1 MHDKYYK
8 QAEDNLVKN
17 EKQFRTIFE
26 QAPLGIALIN
36 SITGHIYEVNQ
47 KFADITGM
55 TMAELS
61 TIDSIDRTHPDDV
74 QEELYNMDLLNTG
87 KINGF
92 NMNKRYLH
100 PDGSIIWINMK
111 IALVVDKDKEHLRH
125 LCMIEDI
132 SVRKQLEEGQKENE
146 ERFKTITQTIMDGFS
161 VVDIDG
167 RIVEVNDAYC
177 RMSGYSKDALLSMN
191 ITDLE
196 CDDLT
201 EHTRTCIKSI
211 MLNGWG
217 RFESKHRKV
226 DGTLVQGAIQCNI
239 S

>member
-1 MHDKYYK
+1 
-8 QAEDNLVKN
+8 
-17 EKQFRTIFE
+17 
-26 QAPLGIALIN
+26 
-36 SITGHIYEVNQ
+36 
-47 KFADITGM
+47 M
-55 TMAELS
+55 TV
-61 TIDSIDRTHPDDV
+61 THPDDV
-74 QEELYNMDLLNTG
+74 QEELHNMELLNTG
-87 KINGF
+87 KTNGF

-132 SVRKQLEEGQKENE
+132 SVRKQLEEGHKESKQ
-146 ERFKTITQTIMDGFS
+146 RFKTISQTIMDGFS

-167 RIVEVNDAYC
+167 RIIEVNDAYC
-177 RMSGYSKDALLSMN
+177 RMSGYSKNELLSMN

-201 EHTRTCIKSI
+201 KHTRTCIKSI
-211 MLNGWG
+211 MVNGWG
-217 RFESKHRKV
+217 RFESKHPKGRWNC
-226 DGTLVQGAIQCNI
+226 LQGAIQCNI